1 MGVCFICFESERNKK
16 KNMQCGGEKNTT
28 NPKQNADGSCADSPL
43 SAL

>member
-1 MGVCFICFESERNKK
+1 MFQGVKGKK
-16 KNMQCGGEKNTT
+16 KEEEAVGWKKNTT

>member
-1 MGVCFICFESERNKK
+1 MYVSRVKGIKK

>member
-1 MGVCFICFESERNKK
+1 MLYMFQSVKGRKK
-16 KNMQCGGEKNTT
+16 KMPCGGEKNTT